1 MLHIDI
7 PAVAE
12 FRDLALLRAEFCISL
27 YMPTSRLGEKA
38 ESNRTLFKDLA
49 KDALAQLRDTC
60 ANKRVVEAF
69 ERRFEELAGG
79 EHDPDQDKVR
89 QRQRAKPD
97 ESLSFWHHQGNG
109 LAVLAVPETSHT
121 FRLAETPKPLAEVA
135 DRFHLT
141 PLLRAMTSRHDA
153 FVLALAEESVRL
165 IHVFANFPPSRVPVP
180 GLPKNA
186 EEATHR
192 PSFHVRAPRGHLQNL
207 EGEKVL
213 LHQYVEK
220 VDRAVKDALRG
231 HTAPL
236 ILAAVEPLA
245 SMFHAVCD
253 YPELA
258 EETLEGNPDRFTDAE
273 FEDRAIPIL
282 EHFTAREVRDLI
294 ARYEE
299 LKPRRATTDV
309 SYAAHAATAGAIEQL
324 LVDFDAVVP
333 GLVSDIDGSVTYAAS
348 DDAEVYSVVDEVAR
362 RALCTGAR
370 VLAASR
376 EQLPERAPLT
386 AILRYQFI

>member
-7 PAVAE
+7 PTVAE
-12 FRDLALLRAEFCISL
+12 FRELAQLRARFCVSL

-38 ESNRTLFKDLA
+38 EANRTLFKDLA
-49 KDALAQLRDTC
+49 KQALAQLSD
-60 ANKRVVEAF
+60 AVADKRVIEAF
-69 ERRFEELAGG
+69 EQRFEQLAGG
-79 EHDPDQDKVR
+79 QHDPDQDKIR
-89 QRQRAKPD
+89 KRQRAKPD
-97 ESLSFWHHQGNG
+97 ENLWFWHHQGNG
-109 LAVLAVPETSHT
+109 LAVIAVPEALHT

-165 IHVFANFPPSRVPVP
+165 IHVFVNLPPLRVSVP
-180 GLPKNA
+180 GLPDNA

-192 PSFHVRAPRGHLQNL
+192 PSFHVRTPRGHLQNL

-213 LHQYVEK
+213 LHQYAEK
-220 VDRAVKDALRG
+220 VDQATRDALRG

-236 ILAAVEPLA
+236 ILAATEPLA
-245 SMFHAVCD
+245 SMFRAICD

-258 EETLEGNPDRFTDAE
+258 EEVIEGNPDRFSDAKLE
-273 FEDRAIPIL
+273 ELAIPVL
-282 EHFTAREVRDLI
+282 DRLTAREIRDLI
-294 ARYEE
+294 ARYDE
-299 LKPRRATTDV
+299 LKPRRGTTDV

>member
-7 PAVAE
+7 PTVAE
-12 FRDLALLRAEFCISL
+12 FRDLAQLRAGVCISL

-38 ESNRTLFKDLA
+38 EANRTLFKDLA
-49 KDALAQLRDTC
+49 KDALAQLRDAGTD
-60 ANKRVVEAF
+60 KRVIEAF
-69 ERRFEELAGG
+69 ERRFDELAGG
-79 EHDPDQDKVR
+79 EHDPDRDKVR
-89 QRQRAKPD
+89 LRQRAKPD
-97 ESLSFWHHQGNG
+97 ERLAFWRHQGNG
-109 LAVLAVPETSHT
+109 LAVLAVPEILRT
-121 FRLAETPKPLAEVA
+121 FCLAETPKPLAEVA

-165 IHVFANFPPSRVPVP
+165 IHVFANFPPLLVSVPE
-180 GLPKNA
+180 LPKNA

-220 VDRAVKDALRG
+220 VDRAVRNALRG
-231 HTAPL
+231 HTVPL
-236 ILAAVEPLA
+236 ILAAAEPLA
-245 SMFHAVCD
+245 SMFRAICD
-253 YPELA
+253 YPEFA
-258 EETLEGNPDRFTDAE
+258 EEVMAGNPDRFTDAE
-273 FEDRAIPIL
+273 LEDRAIPIL
-282 EHFTAREVRDLI
+282 DRLTARELRDLI

-299 LKPRRATTDV
+299 LKPKRATTDL

-333 GLVSDIDGSVTYAAS
+333 GFVSDLDGSVTYAAS

-362 RALCTGAR
+362 RALCNGAR

-386 AILRYQFI
+386 AILRYQFR

>member
-7 PAVAE
+7 PTVAE
-12 FRDLALLRAEFCISL
+12 FRDLAQLRAGFCISL

-38 ESNRTLFKDLA
+38 EANRTLFKDLV
-49 KDALAQLRDTC
+49 KDALAQLRDAGTD
-60 ANKRVVEAF
+60 KRVIEAF
-69 ERRFEELAGG
+69 ERRFDELGGG

-89 QRQRAKPD
+89 RRQRAKPD
-97 ESLSFWHHQGNG
+97 ERVAFWHHQGNG
-109 LAVLAVPETSHT
+109 LAVLAVPEILRT

-165 IHVFANFPPSRVPVP
+165 VHVFANFPPLPVSVPE
-180 GLPKNA
+180 LPKNA
-186 EEATHR
+186 EGATHR

-220 VDRAVKDALRG
+220 VDRAVHDALRG

-236 ILAAVEPLA
+236 ILAAVEPLS
-245 SMFHAVCD
+245 SMFRAVCD

-258 EETLEGNPDRFTDAE
+258 EEVMAGNPDRFTDAE
-273 FEDRAIPIL
+273 LEDRAIPIL
-282 EHFTAREVRDLI
+282 DRLTARELRDLI

-309 SYAAHAATAGAIEQL
+309 SYAAHAATAGAIDQL
-324 LVDFDAVVP
+324 LVD
-333 GLVSDIDGSVTYAAS
+333 L
-348 DDAEVYSVVDEVAR
+348 
-362 RALCTGAR
+362 
-370 VLAASR
+370 
-376 EQLPERAPLT
+376 
-386 AILRYQFI
+386 